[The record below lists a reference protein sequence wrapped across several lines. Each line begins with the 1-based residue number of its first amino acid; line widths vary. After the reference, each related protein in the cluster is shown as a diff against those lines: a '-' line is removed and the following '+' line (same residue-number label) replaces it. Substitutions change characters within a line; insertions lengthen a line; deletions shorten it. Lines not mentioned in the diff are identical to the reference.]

1 MEKIVHQLVNKYKN
15 MTNPADIWNQRY
27 SQEEYAYGQLPNE
40 FLKTQLPNFKPGK
53 ILFPADGE
61 GRNSVY
67 AASLGWQTDAFDLS
81 HAGQAKALGL
91 AQKNRVEINYQV
103 GNFAELGYKIN
114 EFDAMAFI
122 YAHFPAALKSQIH
135 HHLCSYLRPAGIVIF
150 EAFSKNH
157 LQYNNLNPKVGGP
170 KDLDMLF
177 SLEEIRNDFSNFE
190 IILLEEKVIELQEG
204 LYHIGQGS
212 VIRFVGRKSF

>member
-1 MEKIVHQLVNKYKN
+1 

-135 HHLCSYLRPAGIVIF
+135 QHLCSYLRPAGIVIF

-170 KDLDMLF
+170 KDLEMLF